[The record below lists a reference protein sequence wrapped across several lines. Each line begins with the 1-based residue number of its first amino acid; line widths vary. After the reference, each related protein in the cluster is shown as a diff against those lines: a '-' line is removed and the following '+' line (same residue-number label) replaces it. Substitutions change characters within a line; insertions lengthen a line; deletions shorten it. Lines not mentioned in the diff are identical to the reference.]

1 VKTPILS
8 RFEGVL
14 PPQNSRFSGE
24 GAYLI
29 TGGTSGLGLLYAKWM
44 VLNGARKIALVSRSG
59 EKPETIAAI
68 DEMKNAGAKVKV
80 YKADISDS
88 KEVQLLLNEIEIDL
102 GKWAG
107 VVHAAGI
114 LDDASLLELTQVQFN
129 NVLNA
134 KVKGAWNLHIASIG
148 KNLDTFTLFSSGA
161 SVIGT
166 SGQGNYVAANMFLDQ
181 LAHLRFNNNMVAKS
195 INWGNIGEVG
205 LAAAQENRGNRLI
218 ELGIGAFLPKNLPNY
233 FSALLVAEG
242 PQWMLMDIDFE
253 KWSKG
258 NPSILKNY
266 FYKKVLNLNS
276 ETSNENQKTSIYKAA
291 TFAQAKRQINE
302 FVKTTVSGI
311 TKVPLTKIKEDAT
324 FKSMG
329 IDSLMAIQLKNK
341 LQAEFNI
348 TLAVSSI
355 WAHPTVDKYG
365 DFLIAELKL
374 KDQYE
379 PTIKMEIQ
387 KDTEIESE
395 EMSLEELMKQL
406 EEKTK

>member
-1 VKTPILS
+1 
-8 RFEGVL
+8 
-14 PPQNSRFSGE
+14 
-24 GAYLI
+24 
-29 TGGTSGLGLLYAKWM
+29 M

-68 DEMKNAGAKVKV
+68 DEMKNAGANVKV

-88 KEVQLLLNEIEIDL
+88 KVVQSLLNEIEIDL

-129 NVLNA
+129 NVLSA
-134 KVKGAWNLHIASIG
+134 KVKGAWNLHKASIG

-161 SVIGT
+161 SVLGT

-348 TLAVSSI
+348 TLPVSSI